1 MMDPQ
6 LLIDSTTTPSLP
18 APFWFVQFFKCLGFT
33 LHIVP
38 MNLWFAGLLIALWL
52 HLRGNPH
59 ARHFAARLL
68 QQMPIIVACGVNLGI
83 VPLLFI
89 QLAYYKVFYTATIL
103 MAWFWLGIIVLLI
116 PAYYGVYI
124 YAWGIRNGSKKLAS
138 WQIAAGWCAAIFFL
152 MISFLFANGLSLMD
166 HVERWGELWKHNN
179 LAGAALGTALNIGDA
194 TLWPRWL
201 LMFGLALGTTAVWCV
216 VDAEWLTLKT
226 VDAEYRRWAWNFA
239 GKLYTLGMFWAAA
252 AGTWY
257 LFTWSGGLFET
268 MFDGPVLILT
278 LLTGAAPGLPW
289 LLILVAGRW
298 LTEKRLAAVAIALGQ
313 LGVLGIN
320 AISRQIVQ
328 NVNLAQFWD
337 VSKQPVDV
345 QWSPLVM
352 FLVVFVLGLVVLG
365 WMIAQVMQCA
375 AKNNSVPGK

>member
-1 MMDPQ
+1 MDPQ
-6 LLIDSTTTPSLP
+6 SLIDSTMTAGVP

-33 LHIVP
+33 LHMVP
-38 MNLWFAGLLIALWL
+38 MNLWFAGMPIALWL
-52 HLRGNPH
+52 YLRGNPS
-59 ARHFAARLL
+59 ARQFATRLM
-68 QQMPIIVACGVNLGI
+68 QQMPIIVAFGINLGI

-89 QLAYYKVFYTATIL
+89 QLAYYKAFYTATIL

-124 YAWGIRNGSKKLAS
+124 YAWGIRNGSKRLAP
-138 WQIAAGWCAAIFFL
+138 WQIAAGWCSALFFVL
-152 MISFLFANGLSLMD
+152 ISFLFANGLSLMD
-166 HVERWGELWKHNN
+166 HVERWGDLWKNN
-179 LAGAALGTALNIGDA
+179 NMAGAALGTALNVGDI

-226 VDAEYRRWAWNFA
+226 VDAEYHRWAWSFA
-239 GKLYTLGMFWAAA
+239 AKLYTLGMFWAAA

-257 LFTWSGGLFET
+257 IFGTWTTNLRET
-268 MFDGPVLILT
+268 MFDGPILFLT

-289 LLILVAGRW
+289 LLILVFGR
-298 LTEKRLAAVAIALGQ
+298 LADKRLAAAAIALGQ

-337 VSKQPVDV
+337 VSKQPIDV

-352 FLVVFVLGLVVLG
+352 FLVVFVLGLMVLG
-365 WMIAQVMQCA
+365 WMIVQVVRC
-375 AKNNSVPGK
+375 SVQGGNVSGK